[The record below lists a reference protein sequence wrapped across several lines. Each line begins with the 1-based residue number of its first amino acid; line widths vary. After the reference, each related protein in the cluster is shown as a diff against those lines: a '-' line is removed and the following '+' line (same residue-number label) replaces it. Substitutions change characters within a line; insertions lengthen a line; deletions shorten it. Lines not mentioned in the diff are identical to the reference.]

1 MGAKGGGEAST
12 AGWELFRLS
21 DKRSGHLCAAVDEL
35 RRFDRRTPIL
45 VRQYTRLR
53 TGDAPGTSCVT
64 AQNCDGACADSPR
77 CVRRPPSRGSVRR
90 RELRHDPVARAKL
103 APSRTRSAG
112 CPPKTAERQMRSLSG
127 QSTCAALAGVSLRM
141 HRRRLSDAGG
151 RTADGVP
158 SSVQRFGGGGGGD
171 GGQAAAGSAVA
182 AQIVTRSRG
191 VKIVARVCRWIGMFC
206 AVFIVLTR
214 VTGTGYKSVD
224 CVSFIAT

>member
-1 MGAKGGGEAST
+1 M
-12 AGWELFRLS
+12 
-21 DKRSGHLCAAVDEL
+21 
-35 RRFDRRTPIL
+35 RRFDRPTPIL

-127 QSTCAALAGVSLRM
+127 QSTCAALAGVSLRT

-171 GGQAAAGSAVA
+171 GGQAAAASAVA

-191 VKIVARVCRWIGMFC
+191 VKIVAHVCPWFVMFC
-206 AVFIVLTR
+206 AVFIVLAR

-224 CVSFIAT
+224 CVSFIAR

>member
-1 MGAKGGGEAST
+1 
-12 AGWELFRLS
+12 
-21 DKRSGHLCAAVDEL
+21 L
-35 RRFDRRTPIL
+35 RRFDRPTPIL

-64 AQNCDGACADSPR
+64 AQNCDGAGADSPR

-127 QSTCAALAGVSLRM
+127 QSTCAALAGVSLRT

-158 SSVQRFGGGGGGD
+158 SSVQCFGVGRN
-171 GGQAAAGSAVA
+171 GGQAAAASAVA
-182 AQIVTRSRG
+182 AQIVTRSTPRRAPAGRSGCGRG
-191 VKIVARVCRWIGMFC
+191 RPDVWPDSLAWTASPSG
-206 AVFIVLTR
+206 
-214 VTGTGYKSVD
+214 
-224 CVSFIAT
+224 